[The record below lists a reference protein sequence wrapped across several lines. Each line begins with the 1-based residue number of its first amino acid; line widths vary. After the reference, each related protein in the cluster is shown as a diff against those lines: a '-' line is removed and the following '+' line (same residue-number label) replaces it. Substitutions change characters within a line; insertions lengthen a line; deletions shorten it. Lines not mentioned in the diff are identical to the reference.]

1 MHPNISLSVAQYKLS
16 VSLRH
21 FEKYST
27 GCQLLP
33 CYYSKMA
40 PTASF
45 EASDYTLIGKSWF
58 INLKDWCLN

>member
-1 MHPNISLSVAQYKLS
+1 MNPNVCVVVAKYELS

-40 PTASF
+40 PTAGF
-45 EASDYTLIGKSWF
+45 EVSDYTLIGKTRS
-58 INLKDWCLN
+58 